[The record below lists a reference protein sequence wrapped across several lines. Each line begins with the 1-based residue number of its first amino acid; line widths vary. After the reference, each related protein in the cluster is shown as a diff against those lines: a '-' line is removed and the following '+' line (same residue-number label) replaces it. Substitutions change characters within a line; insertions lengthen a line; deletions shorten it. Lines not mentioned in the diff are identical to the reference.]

1 MTKYSRKEYKFVKF
15 EKSDRKGKKYNAILE
30 NRETKRQ
37 VKVPFGDSNLPQY
50 RDTTGLGLYSK
61 KDTLDKNKRKQF
73 RARFSALKQKSDFK
87 NYYSAMYYSY
97 KFLW

>member
-1 MTKYSRKEYKFVKF
+1 MAKYSRKEYNFVKF
-15 EKSDRKGKKYNAILE
+15 EKSDRKGKKYNAVLE

-73 RARFSALKQKSDFK
+73 RARFSSLKQKSDFK
-87 NYYSAMYYSY
+87 NYYSPMWFSWF
-97 KFLW
+97 KLW

>member
-1 MTKYSRKEYKFVKF
+1 MAKYSRKEYKFVKF
-15 EKSDRKGKKYNAILE
+15 EKSDRKGKKYNAVLE

-50 RDTTGLGLYSK
+50 KDSTGLGLYSK

-87 NYYSAMYYSY
+87 NYYSSMYYSWF
-97 KFLW
+97 KLW